1 MTSALRK
8 TIARDVNSAREV
20 VARMLKQFELEGY
33 VELGRG
39 WIKIIDKEKE
49 GDFIMKVITLNSE
62 NFEKEVLNSK
72 VPVVVDFW
80 APWCGP
86 CRMMGPVMEKIAE
99 ESDGSYIVGKI
110 NVDEEDELSD
120 RYNVMSIP
128 AIKVFKGGEV
138 SAATVGVTSQDKIM
152 EMISAN

>member
-49 GDFIMKVITLNSE
+49 
-62 NFEKEVLNSK
+62 
-72 VPVVVDFW
+72 
-80 APWCGP
+80 
-86 CRMMGPVMEKIAE
+86 
-99 ESDGSYIVGKI
+99 
-110 NVDEEDELSD
+110 
-120 RYNVMSIP
+120 
-128 AIKVFKGGEV
+128 AIW
-138 SAATVGVTSQDKIM
+138 
-152 EMISAN
+152 

>member
-1 MTSALRK
+1 
-8 TIARDVNSAREV
+8 
-20 VARMLKQFELEGY
+20 
-33 VELGRG
+33 
-39 WIKIIDKEKE
+39 
-49 GDFIMKVITLNSE
+49 MKVITLNSE